1 VRVPWNRFRFVPLKP
16 LRPTQAQLS
25 RRDIIVGG
33 AIGLAAACTLA
44 GCGADPPD
52 PVSMPAQPASTEL
65 GNRIDNASELA
76 IAGEPLNA
84 ELLRRFYARHGFKP
98 VWETRQA
105 QADSLVEAVLRAG
118 DQGLDPN
125 LFHADLVQRRAA
137 LPSLD
142 CELLLSDAFLSYA
155 GALAY
160 GAVPVKLRGPN
171 ETLTPGPVDVAA
183 ALDVAISS
191 PDPGAAIEALAP
203 ATPAY
208 LALRQAMKI
217 YRPGALAGDTA
228 ATSLRKIEVN
238 LERQRWLPRPLPTE
252 CVWVN
257 VADEQLVFYRTGQ
270 PVFSTRVVVGQ
281 DVERNQSPEF
291 CAMIDASF
299 FNPPWVIPRDIVSRE
314 ILPEISHDPDYLEKN
329 DMIMLANGEAE
340 QLPGP
345 EAGLGLIMFD
355 MPNRFDVYLHD
366 TPDRDIFNLANRRIS
381 HGCIRVQNPRELAS
395 LLLQQ
400 PISTINQEIAKG
412 STTERNLP
420 VPVPVFVVYQTAFL
434 DIEGTLQF
442 RPDFYDR
449 DAEIWQQLQ
458 RNSHG

>member
-1 VRVPWNRFRFVPLKP
+1 
-16 LRPTQAQLS
+16 
-25 RRDIIVGG
+25 
-33 AIGLAAACTLA
+33 
-44 GCGADPPD
+44 
-52 PVSMPAQPASTEL
+52 MPARPASTEL
-65 GNRIDNASELA
+65 GNRIDNAPELA

-84 ELLRRFYARHGFKP
+84 ELLRCFYARHGFEP

-137 LPSLD
+137 LSSLD

-183 ALDVAISS
+183 TLDVAISS

-208 LALRQAMKI
+208 LALRRAMKI

-228 ATSLRKIEVN
+228 ATRRLRTIAVN

-252 CVWVN
+252 RVWVN
-257 VADEQLVFYRTGQ
+257 VADEHLVFYRTGQ

-281 DVERNQSPEF
+281 DIERNQSPEF
-291 CAMIDASF
+291 RAMIDASF
-299 FNPPWVIPRDIVSRE
+299 FNPPWVVPRDIVSRE
-314 ILPEISHDPDYLEKN
+314 ILPQISHDPDYLEKN

-366 TPDRDIFNLANRRIS
+366 TPDRDIFNLANRRLS

-400 PISTINQEIAKG
+400 PISTINQEIANG